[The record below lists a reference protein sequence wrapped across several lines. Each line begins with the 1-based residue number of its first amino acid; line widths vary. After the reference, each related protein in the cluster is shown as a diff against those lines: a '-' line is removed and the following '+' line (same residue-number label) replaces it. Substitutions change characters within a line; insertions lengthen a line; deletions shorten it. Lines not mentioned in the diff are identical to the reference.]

1 MPIRNITQ
9 VTCDNLHE
17 LVPEYIHGN
26 SIIIQNYNDMKEV
39 YLSMLRARYLFT
51 IDRDIIIGCLTDLTY
66 MYCPGDDVNKDAV
79 LELLV
84 IEEEDEEDEEDEG
97 LMGGDIIEDM
107 APFVQEVKDEG
118 GGGDGDCSNGM

>member
-26 SIIIQNYNDMKEV
+26 SIIVQNYSDMKEV
-39 YLSMLRARYLFT
+39 YLGMLRDRYLFT
-51 IDRDIIIGCLTDLTY
+51 IDRDVLIGCLTDLTY
-66 MYCPGDDVNKDAV
+66 MYCPGDDMNKEAV

-84 IEEEDEEDEEDEG
+84 IEEEEEEEDDEGDEG
-97 LMGGDIIEDM
+97 LMAGDIIEDM
-107 APFVQEVKDEG
+107 VPFVKEVKDE
-118 GGGDGDCSNGM
+118 